1 MTRPTLRHGLAAAWD
16 RLRGATPSAASATR
30 PAAYDPNTRINDGE
44 RTDWIATARPA
55 PPFTLDACLDAPSH
69 VPGWMLE
76 PGTSHSP
83 TIDPVRLPN
92 RFGFVTTADASGQA
106 PLLAAHY
113 RRILHAAPRRAAWRQ
128 DIARFACFEVDLV
141 IAVENEHPLR
151 IEMFG
156 GAAMAAAE
164 LLGRLGDPTGPDG
177 VLYDNLDQGW
187 ALRVTA
193 TATEVFTLEWNWER
207 PAAEDEPRALR
218 FPRPLLASQ
227 ARNALKR
234 LEQLHAALVLAIG
247 TDLWNVPHS
256 A

>member
-1 MTRPTLRHGLAAAWD
+1 M
-16 RLRGATPSAASATR
+16 ATT
-30 PAAYDPNTRINDGE
+30 
-44 RTDWIATARPA
+44 RPA

-92 RFGFVTTADASGQA
+92 RFGFVATADALGQA

-113 RRILHAAPRRAAWRQ
+113 RHILDAAPHRAAWPP
-128 DIARFACFEVDLV
+128 DVARFTCFDVDLV
-141 IAVENEHPLR
+141 IALEGEHPLR

-156 GAAMAAAE
+156 GAAMAAE
-164 LLGRLGDPTGPDG
+164 LLGRLAGPAGPDE

-187 ALRVTA
+187 ALRMTA
-193 TATEVFTLEWNWER
+193 TATEVFTLEWNWDR
-207 PAAEDEPRALR
+207 PADEDEPRALR

-227 ARNALKR
+227 AGNALQR
-234 LEQLHAALVLAIG
+234 LEQLHAALVLATG
-247 TDLWNVPHS
+247 TDLWNVAHS

>member
-1 MTRPTLRHGLAAAWD
+1 MLA
-16 RLRGATPSAASATR
+16 
-30 PAAYDPNTRINDGE
+30 
-44 RTDWIATARPA
+44 
-55 PPFTLDACLDAPSH
+55 
-69 VPGWMLE
+69 

-92 RFGFVTTADASGQA
+92 RFGFVTTADALRQV

-113 RRILHAAPRRAAWRQ
+113 RHILDAAPRQATRRR
-128 DIARFACFEVDLV
+128 DVARFSCFNIDLV
-141 IAVENEHPLR
+141 IAIEGEHPLR

-164 LLGRLGDPTGPDG
+164 LLGRLADPAGPNG

-187 ALRVTA
+187 ALRMTTTA
-193 TATEVFTLEWNWER
+193 TDVFTLEWDWER
-207 PAAEDEPRALR
+207 PADEDEPRALR
-218 FPRPLLASQ
+218 FARHLLASQ
-227 ARNALKR
+227 ARDALQR
-234 LEQLHAALVLAIG
+234 LEQLHAELVLTIG